1 MFKKIIWDYYKNHKR
16 NLIWRKNITPYH
28 VLISEIMLQ
37 QTQVS
42 RVEEKFPAFITAFP
56 HFKKLANTP
65 LKDIYIEW
73 QGMGYNRRAL
83 YLKKIAEKII
93 KEHKGKLPQDPKTLE
108 TFPGIGHATAHSM
121 VAFAY
126 NQPVVF
132 IETNIRRV
140 FIHHFFKNKQNV
152 HDSEII
158 PLVKK
163 TLDVQNPREWYYALM
178 DYGSY
183 LAKQVV
189 NPNRKSIHYMKQAQF
204 KGSNRQIRG
213 AILRL
218 LSAKESVQQKDLIEL
233 GSWHTI
239 ERNLRNLIK
248 EGLVEDNKGKYS
260 IS

>member
-1 MFKKIIWDYYKNHKR
+1 SGSLVKKGF
-16 NLIWRKNITPYH
+16 
-28 VLISEIMLQ
+28 S
-37 QTQVS
+37 
-42 RVEEKFPAFITAFP
+42 A
-56 HFKKLANTP
+56 
-65 LKDIYIEW
+65 
-73 QGMGYNRRAL
+73 
-83 YLKKIAEKII
+83 KIAEKII